1 MVFSKSMIVNV
12 LIDTQ
17 REKLCFIQFST
28 RMASWL
34 LLTFLICLHN
44 QLSSILHSIT
54 VSRIN
59 STDAHQIDS
68 KNEWLLL
75 PTSVTAK
82 FRLVF
87 VLTLENPFS

>member
-44 QLSSILHSIT
+44 QLSSILQSIT

-59 STDAHQIDS
+59 SIDA
-68 KNEWLLL
+68 
-75 PTSVTAK
+75 
-82 FRLVF
+82 
-87 VLTLENPFS
+87 